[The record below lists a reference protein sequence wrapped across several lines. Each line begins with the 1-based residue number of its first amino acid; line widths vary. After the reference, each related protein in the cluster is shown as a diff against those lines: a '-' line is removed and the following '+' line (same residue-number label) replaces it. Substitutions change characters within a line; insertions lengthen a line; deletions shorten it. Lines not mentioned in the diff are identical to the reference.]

1 MSLEAAPYQLLGVAH
16 VLQPWSEPIQDLEQL
31 RANLEV
37 APANVLF
44 VHLLQCQLRHAA
56 ASEMPMD
63 DVSHWVATA
72 VQDPETAE
80 KLWFAL
86 ASAELGA
93 EPARKALLDVLD
105 KLPQTRRSERR
116 GPMGGAFTM
125 LTSLSVPFPYGEA
138 YTDPRALIE
147 ALLRSDA
154 SVWFLHLLEE
164 PWNRGARPTLTT
176 WLDARGEHR
185 MARQLDECTHAGL
198 PLEKACAR
206 FQRRWRLSQVGR
218 RLAAGEHGPGQEPPA
233 HVTHQAAVILAKKL
247 AGEEAAS

>member
-16 VLQPWSEPIQDLEQL
+16 VMQPWGDPIQDLEQL
-31 RANLEV
+31 RAGIAE
-37 APANVLF
+37 APSNVLF

-56 ASEMPMD
+56 SAELPMD
-63 DVSHWVATA
+63 DVSHWVAA
-72 VQDPETAE
+72 SVQDLETAE
-80 KLWFAL
+80 KLWFTL

-105 KLPQTRRSERR
+105 KMPASRRSERR
-116 GPMGGAFTM
+116 GPTGGAFTM
-125 LTSLSVPFPYGEA
+125 LTSLSVPYPVGEPF
-138 YTDPRALIE
+138 TDPRALIE
-147 ALLRSDA
+147 TLVRLDA

-185 MARQLDECTHAGL
+185 LARWLDECAHSGL
-198 PLEKACAR
+198 SLEKSSAK

-218 RLAAGEHGPGQEPPA
+218 RLAASEHIPGHEPPP
-233 HVTHQAAVILAKKL
+233 HVTREAAALLAKRL
-247 AGEEAAS
+247 AGEEAPS

>member
-31 RANLEV
+31 RANV
-37 APANVLF
+37 ATAPANVLF

-56 ASEMPMD
+56 AAEQPMD
-63 DVSHWVATA
+63 DISHWVASA

-105 KLPQTRRSERR
+105 KLPQTRRNERR
-116 GPMGGAFTM
+116 GPLGGAFTM
-125 LTSLSVPFPYGEA
+125 LTSLSVPFPYGEP
-138 YTDPRALIE
+138 YTDPREMIE
-147 ALLRSDA
+147 ALIRSDV

-164 PWNRGARPTLTT
+164 PWSRGARPTLTT

-185 MARQLDECTHAGL
+185 MARWLDECASAGL
-198 PLEKACAR
+198 PLGKVCAK

-218 RLAAGEHGPGQEPPA
+218 RLAAGELAGQEPPP
-233 HVTHQAAVILAKKL
+233 HVTREAAALLAKRL
-247 AGEEAAS
+247 AGEESAS

>member
-31 RANLEV
+31 RANIAV

-44 VHLLQCQLRHAA
+44 VHLLLCQLRQAA
-56 ASEMPMD
+56 AAEQPMD
-63 DVSHWVATA
+63 DVSHWVASA
-72 VQDPETAE
+72 VQDLEAAE
-80 KLWFAL
+80 QLWFAL

-105 KLPQTRRSERR
+105 KLPPARRTERR

-125 LTSLSVPFPYGEA
+125 LTSLSVPFPYGEPH
-138 YTDPRALIE
+138 TDPRALID
-147 ALLRSDA
+147 ALLRADV

-164 PWNRGARPTLTT
+164 PWNRGARPSLTT

-185 MARQLDECTHAGL
+185 MAHWLDDCARSGL
-198 PLEKACAR
+198 ALEKACAR
-206 FQRRWRLSQVGR
+206 FQRRWRLSQVR
-218 RLAAGEHGPGQEPPA
+218 HRLAAGDHAGQEPPP
-233 HVTHQAAVILAKKL
+233 HVTREAAVMLAKRL
-247 AGEEAAS
+247 AGEETAT